1 MQSDDKSFN
10 HRSEV
15 LKNYVSLAKKVV
27 DPSISPHFWEN
38 IRFIFTYPAIAV
50 RD

>member
-1 MQSDDKSFN
+1 MQSDNRSFN

-27 DPSISPHFWEN
+27 DPSISPHFGKTLGLYLP
-38 IRFIFTYPAIAV
+38 ILL
-50 RD
+50 

>member
-10 HRSEV
+10 YRSEV
-15 LKNYVSLAKKVV
+15 LKNDVSLAKKVV
-27 DPSISPHFWEN
+27 DPSFSPHFWEN